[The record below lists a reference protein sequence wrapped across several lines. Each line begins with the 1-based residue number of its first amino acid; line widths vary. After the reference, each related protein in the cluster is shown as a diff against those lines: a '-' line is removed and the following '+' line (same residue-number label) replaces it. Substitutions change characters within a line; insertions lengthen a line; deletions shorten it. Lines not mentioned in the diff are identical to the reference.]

1 MEFTLSEETMLLKDS
16 AQRFLKENCPGSL
29 VKTLIKD
36 EAGYS
41 KTLWKTM
48 ADLGW
53 LGLIFE
59 EQYGGIQGHFLDL
72 YMLFEEIGK
81 VLLPSPFFCSAIL
94 SGMILREGGSKKQKE
109 SYLPDI
115 IRGEKIWTVALLDEQ
130 GRFDEGDPQIKAQKA
145 SKDIYLL
152 SGTRLLVPYAQ
163 VANEIIVCAK
173 VKGEKAQGPTLFR
186 INGQADGLHKTWLDT
201 LTQEKTYALVLN
213 KVKVP
218 AENIIGKI
226 GRGHLYLK
234 RVFPWAIALKCG
246 EMVGGM
252 ERVVDM
258 TVKYLKERNQFGK
271 PLGVLQAVQHFC
283 ADMASYLETS
293 RLIARQAAFFLSEGI
308 SSDKEISMAKA
319 WISDAYK
326 KTTWIAQQLHGGIGF
341 TEEYDLHLYYKHAKA
356 SELAFEESWFHRSKV
371 ADNLGL

>member
-1 MEFTLSEETMLLKDS
+1 
-16 AQRFLKENCPGSL
+16 
-29 VKTLIKD
+29 
-36 EAGYS
+36 
-41 KTLWKTM
+41 M
-48 ADLGW
+48 AELGW

-59 EQYGGIQGHFLDL
+59 EQYGGIQGSFFDL

-81 VLLPSPFFCSAIL
+81 VLLPSPFFCSAVL
-94 SGMILREGGSKKQKE
+94 SGMIIRESGNPKQKK
-109 SYLPDI
+109 SFLPDI

-130 GRFDEGDPQIKAQKA
+130 GRFDEDDPQIKAQKGP
-145 SKDIYLL
+145 KDHYLL

-163 VANEIIVCAK
+163 VADEIIVCAK

-186 INGQADGLHKTWLDT
+186 IKGDAEGLQKTWLDT
-201 LTQEKTYALVLN
+201 ITQEKTYALVLN

-226 GRGHLYLK
+226 GRGHLSLK
-234 RVFPWAIALKCG
+234 KVFPWAIALKCG
-246 EMVGGM
+246 EMVGGL

-258 TVKYLKERNQFGK
+258 TVKYLKERQQFGK

-283 ADMASYLETS
+283 ADMAIGLESS
-293 RLIARQAAFFLSEGI
+293 RLISRQAAFLLSEGLPC
-308 SSDKEISMAKA
+308 DKEVAMAKA

-326 KTTWIAQQLHGGIGF
+326 KSTWIAHQLHGGIGF

-356 SELAFEESWFHRSKV
+356 SEMAFEESWFHRSKV
-371 ADNLGL
+371 ADCLGL